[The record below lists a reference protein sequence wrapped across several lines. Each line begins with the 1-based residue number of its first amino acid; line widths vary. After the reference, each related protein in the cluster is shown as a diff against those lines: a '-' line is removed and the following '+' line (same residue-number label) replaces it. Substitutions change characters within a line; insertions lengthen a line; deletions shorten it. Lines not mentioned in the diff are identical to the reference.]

1 MPFFNVYITQEVQKF
16 NKEKTESIKV
26 ERTVATVLALVAKD
40 QNTAMALAGR
50 RIPED
55 LKDEDLANAT
65 VKVQQVG

>member
-1 MPFFNVYITQEVQKF
+1 MPIFNVYITQEVQKF